1 MPAYRLADKMMVRI
15 KKDEIDKVYNSL
27 YKPKERVL
35 PANEKKPRKVDFT
48 SDIKTS
54 KTIIYL
60 VDGYN
65 LMYSIDEIK
74 QIAAV
79 DLLSARD
86 KVIDIVADF
95 QGYVGKKCI
104 LVFDAYRNNVPI
116 PIVTREY
123 NIEIVYTKMGQT
135 ADMWIEQKA
144 EELGE
149 NHKIFVVTSDGLEQL
164 KIFSSSCFRI
174 SSSEFMHRY
183 ENLQKRHKNTTR
195 NAKHQPL
202 KELRKLLYED

>member
-1 MPAYRLADKMMVRI
+1 MVRI
-15 KKDEIDKVYNSL
+15 KKEEIDKVYNSL

-35 PANEKKPRKVDFT
+35 PANQKKPRKVDFA

-54 KTIIYL
+54 KKVIYL

-65 LMYSIDEIK
+65 LMYAIEEIK
-74 QIAAV
+74 KIAAI
-79 DLLSARD
+79 DLISARD
-86 KVIDIVADF
+86 KVIDIVCDF
-95 QGYVGKKCI
+95 QGYVGKECV
-104 LVFDAYRNNVPI
+104 LVFDAYRNNVSI
-116 PIVTREY
+116 PVVSKEY
-123 NIEIVYTKMGQT
+123 NIEIVYTKMNQT

-144 EELGE
+144 EEL
-149 NHKIFVVTSDGLEQL
+149 NDQYKIFVVTSDGLEQL
-164 KIFSSSCFRI
+164 KVFSSSSFRI
-174 SSSEFMHRY
+174 SCNEFMHRY